1 MSQYTRTGS
10 NLLSKQQ
17 SNTSNNGF
25 IVGRVTDIDYKTG
38 IISYE
43 SYSPT
48 ENVSKIEDNTNSI
61 KAKPLNP
68 SDKYYPYKGE
78 LVLIVQA
85 PSPKSVT
92 EDTSLSNY
100 YISIVN
106 IWNNTNNNAQF
117 NEQDILFEQ
126 FNIPLTEL
134 FPGDKVVNGRFGNQI
149 RFSNT
154 NTEQN
159 NFWKDG
165 KNGEPIIV
173 LGNVSGSLED
183 IEKDNLIIL
192 SSNQKLPL
200 KTFTSTSNKITQTI
214 LPKNSSFKSQF
225 LNAERIV
232 LNTLKDDILLY
243 SYKNTEI
250 YSQDDITLNSKRIL
264 IDADKICLGQNGPNE
279 PTEPALLGNKT
290 KDLIRDLLKSL
301 SSFSNKLSSAI
312 STPVGTPLVTIV
324 AAASVLTGDL
334 QKAVSKL
341 EKIKSKTVYLK

>member
-1 MSQYTRTGS
+1 MQYTRTEN
-10 NLLSKQQ
+10 NLTPNQQ

-25 IVGRVTDIDYKTG
+25 IIGRVTDIDYKTG

-43 SYSPT
+43 HYSPT
-48 ENVSKIEDNTNSI
+48 ENVSKIEDNTNLT

-78 LVLIVQA
+78 LVLIIQA
-85 PSPKSVT
+85 PSPKSFT

-100 YISIVN
+100 YISIIN
-106 IWNNTNNNAQF
+106 IWNNTNNNSQF
-117 NEQDILFEQ
+117 NEQDIPFEQ
-126 FNIPLTEL
+126 FNIPLIKL
-134 FPGDKVVNGRFGNQI
+134 FPGDKIINGRFGNQI

-154 NTEQN
+154 DTKQD

-165 KNGEPIIV
+165 KNGKPIII
-173 LGNVSGSLED
+173 LGNVSGSLEN
-183 IEKDNLIIL
+183 IENDNLIIL
-192 SSNQKLPL
+192 SSNQKIPL
-200 KTFTSTSNKITQTI
+200 KTFTSISNKITQTI

-243 SYKNTEI
+243 SNKNTEL
-250 YSQDDITLNSKRIL
+250 YSQDNITLNSKRIL
-264 IDADKICLGQNGPNE
+264 LDADKICLGQNGSNE

-290 KDLIRDLLKSL
+290 EDLIRDLLKSL
-301 SSFSNKLSSAI
+301 SSFSNKLSSSV

-324 AAASVLTGDL
+324 AASSVLTGDL

-341 EKIKSKTVYLK
+341 EKIKSKAIYLK

>member
-1 MSQYTRTGS
+1 MNYTRIGNNTLNQHVS
-10 NLLSKQQ
+10 NIPH
-17 SNTSNNGF
+17 NGF
-25 IVGRVTDIDYKTG
+25 VIGRVNDTDYKSG

-43 SYSPT
+43 LYSPT
-48 ENVSKIEDNTNSI
+48 ENVSLIENDPNIS

-78 LVLIVQA
+78 LVLIIQA

-117 NEQDILFEQ
+117 NEQDIPFEQ
-126 FNIPLTEL
+126 FNIPLIEL
-134 FPGDKVVNGRFGNQI
+134 FPGDKVINGRFGNQI

-154 NTEQN
+154 NTEQD
-159 NFWKDG
+159 NFWKEG

-173 LGNVSGSLED
+173 LGNVSGSLEN

-232 LNTLKDDILLY
+232 LNTFKDDILLY
-243 SYKNTEI
+243 SNKNTEI
-250 YSQDDITLNSKRIL
+250 YSQDNISLNSKRIL
-264 IDADKICLGQNGPNE
+264 LDGEKICLGQDGSEE

-290 KDLIRDLLKSL
+290 EDLIRDMLKAL
-301 SSFSNKLSSAI
+301 SSFSNKLSSAV
-312 STPVGTPLVTIV
+312 STPAGTPLVTIV
-324 AAASVLTGDL
+324 SAASILSTDL
-334 QKAVSKL
+334 QKSISKL

>member
-1 MSQYTRTGS
+1 MQFTRHGS
-10 NLLSKQQ
+10 NLLHKPQ

-43 SYSPT
+43 SYSPN

-117 NEQDILFEQ
+117 NEQDIPFEQ
-126 FNIPLTEL
+126 FNIPLIEL
-134 FPGDKVVNGRFGNQI
+134 FPGDKVINGRFGNQI

-154 NTEQN
+154 DTKQD

-173 LGNVSGSLED
+173 LGNVSGSLEN

-192 SSNQKLPL
+192 SSNQKLSL
-200 KTFTSTSNKITQTI
+200 KTFTSTSNKITQTV

-243 SYKNTEI
+243 SNRNTEL
-250 YSQDDITLNSKRIL
+250 YSQDNISLNSKRVL
-264 IDADKICLGQNGPNE
+264 IDANKICLGQNGSNE

-290 KDLIRDLLKSL
+290 EDLIRDLLKSL

-312 STPVGTPLVTIV
+312 STPVGTSLVTIV

-334 QKAVSKL
+334 QKTVSKL